1 MSVDRWLAVAEG
13 AITAGGA
20 LIPDDRDTLQTAQR
34 LALRSLRALR
44 QIMRA
49 RTAEKALELL
59 EAIAG
64 PQATKPISDAEL
76 DAQVRKVVDSLTRPS

>member
-20 LIPDDRDTLQTAQR
+20 LIPDDRDSLQTAQR
-34 LALRSLRALR
+34 MAMRAIRVLR

-49 RTAEKALELL
+49 RTAEKALDLL

-64 PQATKPISDAEL
+64 PQATKPITDAEL
-76 DAQVRKVVDSLTRPS
+76 DAQMRKVIDELTRPS